1 MLALQNQPQTGNTVD
16 DRLLRLGSERLVSG
30 GAALGREREREPELV
45 SQGDMEPEPELVSQ
59 GDLEPEPE
67 PTQTTGSPET
77 MLDEK
82 EDGSATETRPVDA
95 DDAPDTTTEALAA
108 ETQSDVT
115 GEESQGTPSGDQS
128 GDQSEP
134 QSEGEQSEGEQSEP
148 QSDGSVSETGETQD
162 TSTLGEPEE
171 PPVFEGTPGG
181 LVENGQP
188 TFDSRL
194 SDEMERFRH
203 KSFEA
208 DVLAAAAGEDAI
220 GAASAYIFG
229 ADEASSGDGLGI
241 SPSGSGDTSASTDPV
256 DLLAIAMRD
265 DPVINAYL
273 PPTLLG
279 FDMLA
284 DGWFHQ
290 PTTPRGGGKNKFKV
304 CIDQGAKSW
313 DSAYAVGLDNLFRGG
328 VCFDEVT
335 EDNCD
340 DADVVIFNE
349 GVFLWGGGHRNA
361 QGNIEL
367 PPKSHKD
374 QVYLYFAHEA
384 AGTFGWELRENNVM
398 QQFDYLGYFD
408 RTTSAVWWPFG
419 PTLRSMLSDFK
430 FFTRPRKNR
439 VPGVAWLAVD
449 CLPLRTRIL
458 QEIGEHF
465 PVFSLGSCQNNAQAP
480 AGLPGRGSGDA
491 RFQDLMST
499 YMFYFA
505 VENGGECP
513 GYATEKVFLALTR
526 GSVPIY
532 FGDENVLATMPTP
545 ESFVDL
551 KKFDTPTKLAARLH
565 AIATDDA
572 VFDSVHAWRY
582 QDPTTWSPGFRQLI
596 RVMSTD
602 IKYGVCHVLQKGTD
616 VYPAAAAQNECD
628 FDFSVMGQRVDAW
641 PDHGAIK
648 NPLEHFSKTCEEAR
662 EECWTFKEPERYS
675 VEEGVTPAS
684 EFTQGERDAGDTNA
698 GDTTTG
704 DSIAG
709 DTNAGD
715 TTTGDSIAGDTTPST
730 VQDASSGGVEKNE
743 DEINRRARAF
753 L

>member
-1 MLALQNQPQTGNTVD
+1 
-16 DRLLRLGSERLVSG
+16 
-30 GAALGREREREPELV
+30 
-45 SQGDMEPEPELVSQ
+45 
-59 GDLEPEPE
+59 
-67 PTQTTGSPET
+67 
-77 MLDEK
+77 
-82 EDGSATETRPVDA
+82 
-95 DDAPDTTTEALAA
+95 
-108 ETQSDVT
+108 
-115 GEESQGTPSGDQS
+115 
-128 GDQSEP
+128 
-134 QSEGEQSEGEQSEP
+134 
-148 QSDGSVSETGETQD
+148 
-162 TSTLGEPEE
+162 
-171 PPVFEGTPGG
+171 
-181 LVENGQP
+181 
-188 TFDSRL
+188 
-194 SDEMERFRH
+194 
-203 KSFEA
+203 
-208 DVLAAAAGEDAI
+208 
-220 GAASAYIFG
+220 
-229 ADEASSGDGLGI
+229 
-241 SPSGSGDTSASTDPV
+241 
-256 DLLAIAMRD
+256 
-265 DPVINAYL
+265 
-273 PPTLLG
+273 
-279 FDMLA
+279 
-284 DGWFHQ
+284 
-290 PTTPRGGGKNKFKV
+290 
-304 CIDQGAKSW
+304 
-313 DSAYAVGLDNLFRGG
+313 
-328 VCFDEVT
+328 
-335 EDNCD
+335 
-340 DADVVIFNE
+340 
-349 GVFLWGGGHRNA
+349 
-361 QGNIEL
+361 
-367 PPKSHKD
+367 
-374 QVYLYFAHEA
+374 
-384 AGTFGWELRENNVM
+384 
-398 QQFDYLGYFD
+398 
-408 RTTSAVWWPFG
+408 
-419 PTLRSMLSDFK
+419 
-430 FFTRPRKNR
+430 
-439 VPGVAWLAVD
+439 
-449 CLPLRTRIL
+449 
-458 QEIGEHF
+458 
-465 PVFSLGSCQNNAQAP
+465 VFSLGSCQNNAQAP

-505 VENGGECP
+505 VENCGECP

-572 VFDSVHAWRY
+572 VFDSVHAWWY

-684 EFTQGERDAGDTNA
+684 EFTQGGRN
-698 GDTTTG
+698 
-704 DSIAG
+704 AG